1 MTSSST
7 TIAGTVRLVT
17 IALALGVAY
26 PACATQGDQ
35 ESTDLAA
42 IERQLDTIDRLATPS
57 EQLPVSDG
65 THAHFDY
72 ARLHADVARVREG
85 IEDYLSPRRPLPRD
99 PSLEATL
106 SANKGDRRASGRQ
119 ETYRPPEHSW

>member
-26 PACATQGDQ
+26 PACATQGDR

-42 IERQLDTIDRLATPS
+42 IERQLDTIDRLATQS
-57 EQLPVSDG
+57 EQLPDSDS

-72 ARLHADVARVREG
+72 TRLHADIARVREG
-85 IEDYLSPRRPLPRD
+85 IQDYLSPHRSLSRD
-99 PSLEATL
+99 PSTL
-106 SANKGDRRASGRQ
+106 VGHYRVRADA
-119 ETYRPPEHSW
+119 P